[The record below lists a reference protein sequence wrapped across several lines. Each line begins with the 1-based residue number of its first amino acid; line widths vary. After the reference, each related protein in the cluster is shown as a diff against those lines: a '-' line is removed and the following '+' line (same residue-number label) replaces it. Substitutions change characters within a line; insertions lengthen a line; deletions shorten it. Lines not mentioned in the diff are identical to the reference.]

1 MKTEF
6 KSFIIIAII
15 YLLLVFIVPPD
26 GEFPINDDWAYASN
40 VKYYLDTGNIKI
52 TNSIIVNILQIF
64 WGSLFSKFFG
74 FSFTTLRIS
83 TIILSFIGTITMYL
97 ILRELKFS
105 NKMCIFGA
113 LLLLFNP
120 LYFHHTYTFMS
131 EVPFLSL
138 FLLSMLFY
146 IKSIKK
152 DNTFYLFFGS
162 LFAIFSFLVRQHG
175 IIIPIATAIY
185 VFFNRREYK
194 LTKEKIFI
202 LIIFPIL
209 AAFIFQ
215 YWYLFIHGQTIK
227 NQYAMK
233 MLFSR
238 NILLRPFYH
247 SFFNLLFIGLYLSP
261 FILLIFYI
269 KKFFLNKNSKYLLWI
284 ASFMLS
290 LFFLFHFSILKSL
303 PSHFFHSMINRYGLL
318 GITHIIDNSPDNP
331 LHIFAITVL
340 SIISATLILLLVYN
354 EFYIRKRERSPTI
367 FVYFIGLSYF
377 ISLAILPGVF
387 DRYILPLIPIIL
399 VLLLSSIE
407 RVRELPFFSAILGII
422 LVIFAIFSVVGTY
435 DFLNYNRTLWTALN
449 KLIESGISPEDIDG
463 GSEFNC
469 WFLYDY
475 CLKKFGNIDP
485 IYPGNKNITQRMC
498 VVNNDYVISLS
509 ELPGYFILDK
519 LKYFSH
525 MGNTYI
531 DIYVLKK
538 VN

>member
-40 VKYYLDTGNIKI
+40 VKYLFC
-52 TNSIIVNILQIF
+52 II
-64 WGSLFSKFFG
+64 SS
-74 FSFTTLRIS
+74 
-83 TIILSFIGTITMYL
+83 ILSLGFLGFL
-97 ILRELKFS
+97 IKQ
-105 NKMCIFGA
+105 G
-113 LLLLFNP
+113 
-120 LYFHHTYTFMS
+120 
-131 EVPFLSL
+131 
-138 FLLSMLFY
+138 
-146 IKSIKK
+146 
-152 DNTFYLFFGS
+152 
-162 LFAIFSFLVRQHG
+162 
-175 IIIPIATAIY
+175 
-185 VFFNRREYK
+185 
-194 LTKEKIFI
+194 
-202 LIIFPIL
+202 
-209 AAFIFQ
+209 
-215 YWYLFIHGQTIK
+215 
-227 NQYAMK
+227 NQ
-233 MLFSR
+233 
-238 NILLRPFYH
+238 
-247 SFFNLLFIGLYLSP
+247 
-261 FILLIFYI
+261 
-269 KKFFLNKNSKYLLWI
+269 
-284 ASFMLS
+284 
-290 LFFLFHFSILKSL
+290 
-303 PSHFFHSMINRYGLL
+303 SHFFGGIINQYGFGPISIVDNTPYNSVYILSL
-318 GITHIIDNSPDNP
+318 TVLVIIST
-331 LHIFAITVL
+331 AIT
-340 SIISATLILLLVYN
+340 LLLIYN
-354 EFYIRKRERSPTI
+354 EIQIRKKESSSI
-367 FVYFIGLSYF
+367 ALVYFIGLSYF
-377 ISLAILPGVF
+377 TSLAILPGLF

-449 KLIESGISPEDIDG
+449 KLMESGISPEDIDG
-463 GSEFNC
+463 GFEFNC

-485 IYPGNKNITQRMC
+485 IYPGNKNITQRIC